1 MDHGIDESCL
11 GIETQFI
18 LIMSTDSFEK
28 SNWGWHLSQFQQ
40 QVSEWVE
47 LQFSQ
52 FESAPKGNGYWIVE
66 LIKILFWLLLG
77 VFLIWLCWRMW
88 QIVKRYP
95 LKTGANVV
103 TAKIHESDL
112 SVAIWVQRSQEYLRQ
127 HNYRE
132 ACRCLYMAMLQRLS
146 DTGIAPHQHSR
157 TDGEYSQ
164 LLQHL
169 PSSQSYQTLIKTH
182 EQLFGSSEISPET
195 FARCQQA
202 YRDLGKV

>member
-1 MDHGIDESCL
+1 
-11 GIETQFI
+11 
-18 LIMSTDSFEK
+18 MSTDSFEK
-28 SNWGWHLSQFQQ
+28 SNWVWHLSQFQQ

-52 FESAPKGNGYWIVE
+52 FESAPFGNGSWIVE

-77 VFLIWLCWRMW
+77 IFVIWLGWRMW
-88 QIVKRYP
+88 QIVKHYL
-95 LKTGANVV
+95 LKIGANVV
-103 TAKIHESDL
+103 TPRIDESEL

-146 DTGIAPHQHSR
+146 DSGIAPHQHSR

-169 PSSQSYQTLIKTH
+169 PQSQSYQTLIATH

-195 FARCQQA
+195 FARCRQA
-202 YRDLGKV
+202 YQDLGKV